1 MTSEIERLKAEVAAT
16 ARMMAAA
23 RLVEGFGHA
32 SVRLPGGGFLMTS
45 TAPLLST
52 TPETILTVDDSGNA
66 IDAPAG
72 KPLEIVIHA
81 GIYRARPDVGS
92 VCRGHGA
99 AMAAWG
105 VRGEPVP
112 LLHGMGGLAGEVVPM
127 HQDLA
132 LITTLESGDRMAA
145 TLGDNRSML
154 LLANGGVAVGADL
167 LEAATRLVV
176 PGGTLPG
183 GRRGR
188 AGGATGRGLGGAPQR
203 QRPRVGARQGL
214 VRGPLQRQ
222 LSGAPPP
229 TPIRRGE
236 TEPVSHGPAAHASRR
251 LAGAVLAVLLAGGV
265 AGSVGAGPA
274 MAQEAGP
281 TPRSASRPASWR
293 AARSSSDCSSATPTP
308 PGPSRSCPSGA
319 SSPPMPLSTPGGGQ
333 KN

>member
-32 SVRLPGGGFLMTS
+32 SARLPGGGFLMTS

-52 TPETILTVDDSGNA
+52 TSETILTCDDEGRA
-66 IDAPAG
+66 IHAPAG

-145 TLGDNRSML
+145 SLGDNRSML

-167 LEAATRLVV
+167 LEAATRLWY
-176 PGGTLPG
+176 LEE
-183 GRRGR
+183 RC
-188 AGGATGRGLGGAPQR
+188 
-203 QRPRVGARQGL
+203 RV
-214 VRGPLQRQ
+214 
-222 LSGAPPP
+222 
-229 TPIRRGE
+229 
-236 TEPVSHGPAAHASRR
+236 
-251 LAGAVLAVLLAGGV
+251 AV
-265 AGSVGAGPA
+265 
-274 MAQEAGP
+274 EAGP
-281 TPRSASRPASWR
+281 VERPEGAWAERLGDSAPELVRAKAWF
-293 AARSSSDCSSATPTP
+293 AARFGDS
-308 PGPSRSCPSGA
+308 
-319 SSPPMPLSTPGGGQ
+319 
-333 KN
+333 